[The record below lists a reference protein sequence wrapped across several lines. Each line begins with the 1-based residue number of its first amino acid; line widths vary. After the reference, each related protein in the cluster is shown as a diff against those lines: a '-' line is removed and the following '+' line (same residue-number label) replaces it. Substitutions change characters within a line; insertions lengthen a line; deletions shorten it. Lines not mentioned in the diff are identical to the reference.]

1 MQAIKHCGFAKFLPQ
16 QEAPVTRVS
25 RMMCPIRPRLGETEW
40 QLAAG
45 SSPNDARCY
54 HRGAGTAPLSCS
66 VLESQ
71 MDYAAVLVSRVVSWA
86 IGGSTSIFTG
96 GTGPRTT
103 LFRNRL
109 PAL

>member
-1 MQAIKHCGFAKFLPQ
+1 
-16 QEAPVTRVS
+16 
-25 RMMCPIRPRLGETEW
+25 MMCPIRPRLGETEW

-86 IGGSTSIFTG
+86 IGGSTSILTG
-96 GTGPRTT
+96 GTGSRTT